1 MGFDNFSS
9 GLNSKKYKSKFAEEI
24 SEEHTQVNPLKF
36 QRNKNKVEVMIL
48 QTQAGIIQENI
59 DDAAKIRESK
69 SYIRKVRQDGIEHF
83 GSV

>member
-1 MGFDNFSS
+1 
-9 GLNSKKYKSKFAEEI
+9 
-24 SEEHTQVNPLKF
+24 
-36 QRNKNKVEVMIL
+36 MIL
-48 QTQAGIIQENI
+48 QTQAGIIQENV